1 MKMCPRGGGQNPGED
16 EDEVVDTSPVLR
28 LKASTL
34 PQVSFIAHDDVR
46 ASLDGGVRIL
56 DQDGQPVAKENLIVM
71 QAGETAT
78 LYDEKGT
85 GVWYFYKDGKLHA
98 YVEPG
103 TDGSPESAGIIVV
116 KLKDSDQFACALRV
130 ANNDPYPHS
139 GDADTLVNEANAC
152 VSNGKAA
159 RIMTIG
165 EDLTIVPVESLDEK
179 ITDNADKALVKDT
192 DYTVEYNAYDK
203 ERNWT
208 TVTIDAKY
216 AGQMLKCYSHGTVEG
231 QEKHYSTV
239 IFVDT
244 SIADDDPSAGGGQT
258 HEMSVTLG
266 ADDPAVVCIK
276 AGDSVALKD
285 QNGDALTIETVA
297 YAGLGEATEGTDYTY
312 NDGVFTPKGDNLR
325 PGMYIW
331 LSFVD
336 GGREADAWIIYADDG
351 KLTLSEDGDE
361 AAVVAVNEA
370 LPVELE
376 DGNAPASF
384 KDVSYNHSGEALTAG
399 TDYTYSNGELKILN
413 AEYKGKVLAVETT
426 DHKTGFVYVKEN

>member
-312 NDGVFTPKGDNLR
+312 EDGVFTPKGDNLY

-331 LSFVD
+331 FSFA
-336 GGREADAWIIYADDG
+336 GGKDKDSDAWIVYGDDG
-351 KLTLSEDGDE
+351 KLTLDENTGDC
-361 AAVVAVNEA
+361 AVAAVNEA
-370 LPVELE
+370 LSVELE
-376 DGNAPASF
+376 SGDAPETL
-384 KDVSYNHSGEALTAG
+384 KRVTDYHSDERLTAD
-399 TDYTYSNGELKILN
+399 TDYTYSNGQLTILK
-413 AEYKGKVLAVETT
+413 ADYKGKVLTVETS
-426 DHKTGFVYVKEN
+426 DATGFVYVKEN